1 MTVAA
6 FFAGY
11 ALTFVGVA
19 GLEGMPE
26 GVTVT
31 GEDGREDPAAFVA
44 VAVMV

>member
-1 MTVAA
+1 MIVAA

-19 GLEGMPE
+19 GLEGTPE
-26 GVTVT
+26 GVTIT
-31 GEDGREDPAAFVA
+31 GEEGGEDPAAFVA